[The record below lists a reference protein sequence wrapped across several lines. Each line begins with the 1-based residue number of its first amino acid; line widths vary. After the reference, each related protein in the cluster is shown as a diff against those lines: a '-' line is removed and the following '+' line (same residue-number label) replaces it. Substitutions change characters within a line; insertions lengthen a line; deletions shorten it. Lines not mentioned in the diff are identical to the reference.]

1 MFRLNGIIFSRV
13 SMLDNL
19 FDNVGISCNFQTS
32 KSRVNDEKGSASKKS
47 KLDSGKGKSVD
58 PMLDYYMHM
67 PGNTVDRLA
76 SAAASKKMEYYLGCD
91 WLHEISI
98 TIRRTKQTS
107 IPNER
112 LEILCFKLEVNVCI
126 CQK

>member
-1 MFRLNGIIFSRV
+1 
-13 SMLDNL
+13 
-19 FDNVGISCNFQTS
+19 
-32 KSRVNDEKGSASKKS
+32 
-47 KLDSGKGKSVD
+47 
-58 PMLDYYMHM
+58 MLDYYLHV

-112 LEILCFKLEVNVCI
+112 LEIVHTSLKNVKSGISVCVSL
-126 CQK
+126 

>member
-1 MFRLNGIIFSRV
+1 VLLFVKLLFV
-13 SMLDNL
+13 S
-19 FDNVGISCNFQTS
+19 NFQTS
-32 KSRVNDEKGSASKKS
+32 KSRIGDEKGSASKKS

-58 PMLDYYMHM
+58 PMLDYYLHV

-98 TIRRTKQTS
+98 TIRRTKQTN

-112 LEILCFKLEVNVCI
+112 LECPCFKLKACNIMSVA
-126 CQK
+126 

>member
-1 MFRLNGIIFSRV
+1 MV
-13 SMLDNL
+13 
-19 FDNVGISCNFQTS
+19 DNVSISCNFQTS
-32 KSRVNDEKGSASKKS
+32 KSRFNDEKGSASKKS

-58 PMLDYYMHM
+58 PMLDYYMHV

-76 SAAASKKMEYYLGCD
+76 SVAASKKMEYYWGCD

-112 LEILCFKLEVNVCI
+112 LDISCFKLEVNVCF
-126 CQK
+126 CQR

>member
-1 MFRLNGIIFSRV
+1 MFYISA
-13 SMLDNL
+13 
-19 FDNVGISCNFQTS
+19 VGKVTFFINFQTNKNRIS
-32 KSRVNDEKGSASKKS
+32 DEKGSASKKS

-58 PMLDYYMHM
+58 PMLDYYLHV

-112 LEILCFKLEVNVCI
+112 LESSCVTLKSYISI
-126 CQK
+126 CL

>member
-1 MFRLNGIIFSRV
+1 MWLIISV
-13 SMLDNL
+13 AN
-19 FDNVGISCNFQTS
+19 ISISYNFQAS
-32 KSRVNDEKGSASKKS
+32 KSRINDDKGSASKKS
-47 KLDSGKGKSVD
+47 KLDSGKVKSVD
-58 PMLDYYMHM
+58 PMLDYYLHM

-98 TIRRTKQTS
+98 TIRRTKQTG

-112 LEILCFKLEVNVCI
+112 LEISCFELEGNICI
-126 CQK
+126 CL

>member
-1 MFRLNGIIFSRV
+1 
-13 SMLDNL
+13 
-19 FDNVGISCNFQTS
+19 
-32 KSRVNDEKGSASKKS
+32 
-47 KLDSGKGKSVD
+47 
-58 PMLDYYMHM
+58 MLDYYLHV

-112 LEILCFKLEVNVCI
+112 LESSCVNLKSYI
-126 CQK
+126 SIRL